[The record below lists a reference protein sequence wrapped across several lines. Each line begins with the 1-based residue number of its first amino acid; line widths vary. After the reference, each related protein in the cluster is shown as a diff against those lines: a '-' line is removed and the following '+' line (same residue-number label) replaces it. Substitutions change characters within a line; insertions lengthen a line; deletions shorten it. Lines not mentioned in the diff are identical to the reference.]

1 MMDQGTAEDLS
12 QSRRLIIERPRLT
25 SLLDQATA
33 RVLVLAAPAGYGK
46 TTLAWQWFKGTR
58 RRAAWCQVTSSAIDV
73 VALARE
79 TARVIETLA
88 PGCTQHLKERLE
100 ASRHTDPDGS
110 ELARTLA
117 QGLVDWQQSDW
128 LVLDDYHVLVGSVA
142 SEAFVETLVSQ
153 APIRVLI
160 LSRQRPTW
168 LTARRLLYGEAQE
181 LGANVLAMTQ
191 DEAAQ
196 VLQQSP
202 GSAVSGLV
210 ALAEGWPAV
219 IGLAALAP
227 PPFLDLDDIVPET
240 LHAYFAEEL
249 FQAVPEKLKEV
260 LLRLSL
266 APTINRELAT
276 VAWGTDGERVL
287 QEAAWR
293 GFLTHYRSRE
303 FDLHPLLR
311 QFLRAKIQFSEPW
324 LRDWIDK
331 LADFFQARSSW
342 DDLFTLSEE
351 THAPGLLDRLIEAAL
366 TELLFEGRIATVR
379 RWVAAGR
386 ELGLESPQLDLAE
399 AEICFREAKHAA
411 SETLASAAAKALSA
425 DHPLRSRAFYRAA
438 QSAHLDNRSQAA
450 LRLYDDA
457 AAAATQPSDRNQ
469 AVWGRFITQA
479 ELGLRRDASSTMT
492 ELVQTP
498 PTTSE
503 DRLRHVEAQLIAA
516 VRWGGVVGAVEEA
529 RRHLHL
535 LKLPSDALVRTSFLH
550 IFGGAL
556 CLSAEYEEALKIGQT
571 EDDEARRVGLEFVL
585 PHAWCLKIHAEIGL
599 RRFTDASKAL
609 RRVREK
615 AEELNDDH
623 SRLNSWILEARM
635 LLARSMST
643 RAAEVLDFSNR
654 KWPNPGMF
662 GEVLAMRALACA
674 ANGGIRTAKALAAHS
689 ARASDQLEA
698 EMPRLWALAIVAY
711 REDGKSRLLEEAFWS
726 AVSTGFLDSIVCA
739 YRSFP
744 AFLKPLAE
752 IPDVRPRLKEL
763 LLKSADYGLARKAGL
778 DVVAP
783 AKTVGTVL
791 TDREREVLGLLRQG
805 YSNAE
810 IARAL
815 WIENST
821 AKVHVRHILRKLG
834 VRTRTEAAVLA
845 STDDA

>member
-1 MMDQGTAEDLS
+1 
-12 QSRRLIIERPRLT
+12 
-25 SLLDQATA
+25 
-33 RVLVLAAPAGYGK
+33 LV
-46 TTLAWQWFKGTR
+46 F
-58 RRAAWCQVTSSAIDV
+58 
-73 VALARE
+73 
-79 TARVIETLA
+79 
-88 PGCTQHLKERLE
+88 
-100 ASRHTDPDGS
+100 
-110 ELARTLA
+110 
-117 QGLVDWQQSDW
+117 
-128 LVLDDYHVLVGSVA
+128 DDYHVLVGSVA
-142 SEAFVETLVSQ
+142 SEAFVETLVSR
-153 APIRVLI
+153 APVRVLI

-196 VLQQSP
+196 VLQQP
-202 GSAVSGLV
+202 AGSAVSGLV

-249 FQAVPEKLKEV
+249 YQAVPEKLKEA

-266 APTINRELAT
+266 APTINAELAA
-276 VAWGTDGERVL
+276 VAWGDDGERVL

-311 QFLRAKIQFSEPW
+311 QFLRAKIQLNELW
-324 LRDWIDK
+324 VRDWIDK
-331 LADFFQARSSW
+331 LADFLQTKRSW
-342 DDLFTLSEE
+342 DDLFILFEE
-351 THAPGLLDRLIEAAL
+351 THAPGLLDRTIEAAL
-366 TELLFEGRIATVR
+366 TELLFEGRIATIR

-386 ELGLESPQLDLAE
+386 ELAMESPQLDLAE
-399 AEICFREAKHAA
+399 AEICFREAPHAA
-411 SETLASAAAKALSA
+411 SEALATAAAQALLA
-425 DHPLRSRAFYRAA
+425 GHPLRSRAFYRAA
-438 QSAHLDNRSQAA
+438 QSAHLDNRSQTA
-450 LRLYDDA
+450 LHLYDDA
-457 AAAATQPSDRNQ
+457 AAAATEPSDRNQ

-479 ELGLRRDASSTMT
+479 ELGLRHDAVSTMT
-492 ELVQTP
+492 ELAETP
-498 PTTSE
+498 ALTLE

-516 VRWGGVVGAVEEA
+516 VRWGGLTGAVEEA
-529 RRHLHL
+529 RRHMHVLN
-535 LKLPSDALVRTSFLH
+535 LPCDALVRTSFLH

-556 CLSAEYEEALKIGQT
+556 CLTAEYQEAMHVAQS

-585 PHAWCLKIHAEIGL
+585 PHAWCLRIHAEVGL
-599 RRFTDASKAL
+599 RRLADASKAL

-615 AEELNDDH
+615 AAELSDDH
-623 SRLNSWILEARM
+623 SLLNACILEARM
-635 LLARSMST
+635 LLARGMST
-643 RAAEVLDFSNR
+643 RAAEVLDLPSR
-654 KWPNPGMF
+654 KWPNPGMW

-674 ANGGIRTAKALAAHS
+674 ADGRVSHAKALAADS
-689 ARASDQLEA
+689 AGASDQLEA
-698 EMPRLWALAIVAY
+698 AMPRLWALAIVAY
-711 REDGKSRLLEEAFWS
+711 HEDGNLRLAEEAFQS
-726 AVSTGFLDSIVCA
+726 AVSSGFLDSIVCA

-744 AFLKPLAE
+744 ALLKPMAE
-752 IPDVRPRLKEL
+752 ISDVRPRLKEL
-763 LLKSADYGLARKAGL
+763 LLKSADYSLARKAGL

-783 AKTVGTVL
+783 AESAGGVL
-791 TDREREVLGLLRQG
+791 TEREREVLALLRQG

-845 STDDA
+845 SADET